1 MKLKII
7 YLFIFLFIQT
17 TFSQNG
23 FLLESKKSKITIPFK
38 LLNNLVIIP
47 IEVNG
52 VTLNFLLDTGVEESI
67 LFSLDES
74 DEVSFSKIEKIKIK
88 GFGSKEPFDGFKST
102 KNILKTKEF
111 IDNNHTLYLVL
122 DQDINI
128 SSQIGIPVNGI
139 IGYHFFQN
147 NCVKINYINKKITI
161 YKSDK
166 EFSKT
171 QNQYSKT
178 PLQFHDG
185 KPYIIGKTTFETSNE
200 LQTKLLIDTG
210 NTDAI
215 WLFKEKSNQIVLP
228 KINFDDFLGK
238 GFSGDVFGKRGRI
251 KTFELG
257 DFKLNNPL
265 VAFPDAVSTTDI
277 DTIQNRL
284 GSIGAEVMK
293 RFTVV
298 FDYKNQVLYLKKNS
312 NFNNPFQFNMSGIE
326 IQHQGLQWISE
337 SYEEN
342 PALANNF
349 FDVEGN
355 KISNNLKYKFL
366 LKPIYVIG
374 NIRKDSPA
382 DLSGLKKGD
391 VIVKINS
398 KNGYNFSLQD
408 INDLLK
414 SEEGK
419 TIKFEVE
426 RKTQTLKFEFQLKS
440 ML

>member
-1 MKLKII
+1 M
-7 YLFIFLFIQT
+7 FIQT
-17 TFSQNG
+17 AFSQNG

-102 KNILKTKEF
+102 KNILKAKEF
-111 IDNNHTLYLVL
+111 TDNDHTLYLVL

-147 NCVKINYINKKITI
+147 NSVKINYITKKITI

-298 FDYKNQVLYLKKNS
+298 FDYKNQFLYLKKNS

-342 PALANNF
+342 PAFSNNF
-349 FDVEGN
+349 FDADGN
-355 KISNNLKYKFL
+355 KISNNLKYKFS

-382 DLSGLKKGD
+382 DVSGLKKGD

-398 KNGYNFSLQD
+398 KNGYNFTLQD

-426 RKTQTLKFEFQLKS
+426 RKTKSLKFEFQLKS

>member
-1 MKLKII
+1 MKFII
-7 YLFIFLFIQT
+7 VYFLIFLLIPSA
-17 TFSQNG
+17 FSQNG
-23 FLLESKKSKITIPFK
+23 FRLESKKSKITIPFK
-38 LLNNLVIIP
+38 LLNNLVIVP

-102 KNILKTKEF
+102 KNILKIKDF
-111 IDNNHTLYLVL
+111 KDNDHTLYLVL

-147 NCVKINYINKKITI
+147 NSIKINYVSKKITI

-171 QNQYSKT
+171 QKQYNKI

-185 KPYIIGKTTFETSNE
+185 KPYIVANTIFESSNE

-215 WLFKEKSNQIVLP
+215 WLFKEKSKQIEVP
-228 KINFDDFLGK
+228 KMNFDDFLGK

-251 KTFELG
+251 KTFELAN
-257 DFKLNNPL
+257 FKLNNPL

-298 FDYKNQVLYLKKNS
+298 FDYKNQFLYLKKNS

-366 LKPIYVIG
+366 LKPIYIIG

-382 DLSGLKKGD
+382 DVAGLKKGD

-398 KNGYNFSLQD
+398 KNGYNFTLQD

-426 RKTQTLKFEFQLKS
+426 RKTKSLKFEFQLKS